1 MVFAPSSLILTNN
14 YLPLSE
20 ALYALKGLCMNQ
32 NLYFKTDKF
41 DSSKTLAEYVYSEL
55 KKLSFNPQEPID
67 SDYMYSIEINVEGD
81 FVDIFMGKND
91 EETVVPLWQTWPEQR
106 VPFLKKIFGK
116 ADRSAEFKVKEQLET
131 IIKNIDGVSAVE
143 WGI

>member
-1 MVFAPSSLILTNN
+1 
-14 YLPLSE
+14 
-20 ALYALKGLCMNQ
+20 MNQ
-32 NLYFKTDKF
+32 SLYFKTEKF
-41 DSSKTLAEYVYSEL
+41 DSSKALAEYVHSEL

-67 SDYMYSIEINVEGD
+67 SDYMYTIETNIKGN
-81 FVDIFMGKND
+81 FVDIYMGKND
-91 EETVVPLWQTWPEQR
+91 EETVVPLWQIWPEQR

-116 ADRSAEFKVKEQLET
+116 TDKSVEFKVKEQLET

>member
-1 MVFAPSSLILTNN
+1 
-14 YLPLSE
+14 
-20 ALYALKGLCMNQ
+20 MNQ

-41 DSSKTLAEYVYSEL
+41 DSSKILAEYVYSEL

-91 EETVVPLWQTWPEQR
+91 EVTVVPLWQIWPEQR